1 VSEYGTDTHAF
12 DWHLTGDARLS
23 PVASQILAEADEGQH
38 RIWVPSITLVE
49 MVYLAERGRLAADAV
64 QQIFQLLDSEDGSYA
79 VANLDMAVAQS
90 LARVPRAEVA
100 DMPDRIIVATALH
113 FGLPLISRD
122 EAIQRAA
129 VVPVVWY
136 PVPDQTD

>member
-1 VSEYGTDTHAF
+1 VSEYVTDTHAF
-12 DWHLTGDARLS
+12 YWHLTGDARLS
-23 PVASQILAEADEGQH
+23 PVASLILTGADQGHH

-49 MVYLAERGRLAADAV
+49 MVYLVERGRLAADAV
-64 QQIFQLLDSEDGSYA
+64 ARVFQLLGKEDGSYA
-79 VANLDMAVAQS
+79 VANLDMAVTLS

-113 FGLPLISRD
+113 LGLPLISRD

-136 PVPDQTD
+136 PIPEQTD